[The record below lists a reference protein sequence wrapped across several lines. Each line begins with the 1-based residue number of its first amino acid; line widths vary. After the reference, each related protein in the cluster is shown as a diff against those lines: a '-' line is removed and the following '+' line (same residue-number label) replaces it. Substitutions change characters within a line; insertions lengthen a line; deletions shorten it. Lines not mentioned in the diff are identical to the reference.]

1 MTRHSNLSKYLKLGK
16 ALSAIGTFGAVL
28 SVALAFIPEDD
39 TIKRTVLQIDS
50 KVSSTLTIS
59 IMFSGGLPQFPAV

>member
-1 MTRHSNLSKYLKLGK
+1 MTRHSNLSKYLNLGK

-28 SVALAFIPEDD
+28 SVVLAFIPEDD